1 MVRAASLTPSE
12 RRIQRALEIAP
23 GALTWT
29 ILIAPIVAS
38 FLFAPY
44 IALAIFVID
53 IYWFV
58 RTAVVVLGIRS
69 TYRKMKA
76 ARRIDWWQRCLELTP
91 GPAQPDP
98 RRIVHAVLIPT
109 YTEPYAIL
117 RETVRAIAEAE
128 YPAENKVVA
137 IITRESDRPG
147 WENVRRLQDEFGARL
162 RALIHIKDPL
172 LPGIV
177 VGKSAAM
184 AYGGPVLRRE
194 LDVMGLDPASVIIT
208 DLDSDFR
215 VHPQYFA
222 YVTHHF
228 VTDPRR
234 LECIYEPIPMFH
246 NNLWRVPF
254 AVRIMASAAT
264 QWQMFLSSR
273 PDRLVAFSSYS
284 MSLQL
289 VINAG
294 YWDDDVIPEDS
305 RFYWKSFFAT
315 HGGMKMVPVF
325 LPVYGDAPEAADRGV
340 FWERAKTHA
349 NQYNQIKRWAWGV
362 SDVPYV
368 TVRLL
373 RHSEIP
379 LWLRARRYGYMV
391 FNHLTWTTLP
401 VLLLFGAALPRMLQL
416 DWNLSTRAEN
426 LGFWAFMLIN
436 IAFLNIA
443 ALILVE
449 RRINPPM
456 PREWSYLHQV
466 WAYLQLGLYPVV
478 GLVFSVLPAL
488 EAQTRL
494 MVGMYLE
501 YKVTEK
507 VATDTPTIEGTA

>member
-1 MVRAASLTPSE
+1 MAKTASLSKGQ
-12 RRIQRALEIAP
+12 RRVQRALEVAP

-29 ILIAPIVAS
+29 ILIAPVVAS
-38 FLFAPY
+38 FVFAPY
-44 IALAIFVID
+44 IAFAIFLVD

-58 RTAVVVLGIRS
+58 RTGTVVIGIRS
-69 TYRKMKA
+69 TYRQMKRA
-76 ARRIDWWQRCLELTP
+76 MLEDWWRRCLSVAVS
-91 GPAQPDP
+91 PATVDP

-117 RETVRAIAEAE
+117 RETVRAIADAE

-147 WENVRRLQDEFGARL
+147 WENVRRLQEEFSDRL
-162 RALIHIKDPL
+162 RAFVHIKDPL

-184 AYGGPVLRRE
+184 AYGGPVLRHE
-194 LDVMGLDPASVIIT
+194 LEAMGLDPKEVIVT

-215 VHPQYFA
+215 VHRQYFA
-222 YVTHHF
+222 YVTYHYA
-228 VTDPRR
+228 TAPKR
-234 LECIYEPIPMFH
+234 LECLYQPIPMFH

-254 AVRIMASAAT
+254 AVRIMASACT

-284 MSLQL
+284 MSLHL
-289 VINAG
+289 VIKAG

-315 HGGMKMVPVF
+315 GGRLKVVPVF
-325 LPVYGDAPEAADRGV
+325 LPIYGDAPEASDRGV
-340 FWERAKTHA
+340 LREKTHA

-362 SDVPYV
+362 SDIPYV

-373 RHSEIP
+373 GHREIS
-379 LWLRARRYGYMV
+379 LWLRARRYGYMI

-401 VLLLFGAALPRMLQL
+401 ILLLFGAALPRLLQE
-416 DWNLSTRAEN
+416 DWNLTTAADRLA
-426 LGFWAFMLIN
+426 LYAFILIN

-456 PREWSYLHQV
+456 PRNWGMAHQI
-466 WAYLQLGLYPVV
+466 WAYAQLGLYPPV

-494 MVGMYLE
+494 MLGMYLE

-507 VATDTPTIEGTA
+507 VAEGTA

>member
-1 MVRAASLTPSE
+1 MAKPATLSDAE
-12 RRIQRALEIAP
+12 RRVQRALEVAP

-29 ILIAPIVAS
+29 ILIAPVVLS
-38 FLFAPY
+38 FIFAPY
-44 IALAIFVID
+44 IAVAILLID

-58 RTAVVVLGIRS
+58 RTAVVVRGVWATFGR
-69 TYRKMKA
+69 MKVERA
-76 ARRIDWWQRCLELTP
+76 ENWWARCEALKPQP
-91 GPAQPDP
+91 GMPDP
-98 RRIVHAVLIPT
+98 LQIVHAVLIPT
-109 YTEPYAIL
+109 YTEPYPIL

-128 YPAENKVVA
+128 YPKENKVVA
-137 IITRESDRPG
+137 IITRESDRLG
-147 WENVRRLQDEFGARL
+147 WENVRRLQEEFGPRL
-162 RALIHIKDPL
+162 RAFFHIKDPL

-177 VGKSAAM
+177 IGKSAAM

-194 LDVMGLDPASVIIT
+194 LDAMGLDPKEVIIT

-222 YVTHHF
+222 YITHHY

-234 LECIYEPIPMFH
+234 LACIFQPIPMFH

-254 AVRIMASAAT
+254 AVRIMASACT

-284 MSLQL
+284 MSLDL
-289 VINAG
+289 VIRAG

-325 LPVYGDAPEAADRGV
+325 LPIYGDAPEASDRGV

-368 TVRLL
+368 TMRLL
-373 RHSEIP
+373 RHGEIP
-379 LWLRARRYGYMV
+379 FWLRARRYGYMV

-401 VLLLFGAALPRMLQL
+401 VLLLFGAALPRLLQE
-416 DWNLSTRAEN
+416 DWNLTQAADQ
-426 LGFWAFMLIN
+426 LGLFAFILIN

-449 RRINPPM
+449 RKINPPM
-456 PREWSYLHQV
+456 PRPWGFIHQT
-466 WAYLQLGLYPVV
+466 WAYLQLALYPVV
-478 GLVFSVLPAL
+478 GLLFSVLPAL

-494 MVGMYLE
+494 MLGMYLE

-507 VATDTPTIEGTA
+507 VAEGPVEGTA

>member
-1 MVRAASLTPSE
+1 VAKTASLSRGQ
-12 RRIQRALEIAP
+12 RRIQRALEMAP

-29 ILIAPIVAS
+29 ILIAPFVAS
-38 FLFAPY
+38 FIFAPY
-44 IALAIFVID
+44 IAVAIFLVD
-53 IYWFV
+53 IYWFI
-58 RTAVVVLGIRS
+58 RTGTVVYGIRS
-69 TYRKMKA
+69 TYRRMK
-76 ARRIDWWQRCLELTP
+76 RTMLEEWWQRCLSLALSPEL
-91 GPAQPDP
+91 PDP

-117 RETVRAIAEAE
+117 YQTVRAIADAE
-128 YPAENKVVA
+128 YPSESKVVA
-137 IITRESDRPG
+137 IITRESDRQG
-147 WENVRRLQDEFGARL
+147 WENVRRLQEEFGGRL
-162 RALIHIKDPL
+162 RAFIHIKDPL

-184 AYGGPVLRRE
+184 AYGGPVLRQRLE
-194 LDVMGLDPASVIIT
+194 AMGLDPKDVIVT

-215 VHPQYFA
+215 VHRQFFA
-222 YVTHHF
+222 YVTYHYA
-228 VTDPRR
+228 TDPRR
-234 LECIYEPIPMFH
+234 LECLYQPIPMFH

-254 AVRIMASAAT
+254 AVRIMASACT

-284 MSLQL
+284 MSLDL
-289 VINAG
+289 VIKAG

-315 HGGMKMVPVF
+315 HGRLKVVPVF
-325 LPVYGDAPEAADRGV
+325 LPIYGDAPEASDRGV
-340 FWERAKTHA
+340 FREKTHA

-373 RHSEIP
+373 RHAEIS
-379 LWLRARRYGYMV
+379 LWLRARRYGYMI

-401 VLLLFGAALPRMLQL
+401 VLLLFGAALPRLLQE
-416 DWNLSTRAEN
+416 DWNLTNAADR
-426 LGFWAFMLIN
+426 LGLYAFIIIN

-456 PREWSYLHQV
+456 PRNWGFVHQI
-466 WAYLQLGLYPVV
+466 WAYAQLGLYPPV
-478 GLVFSVLPAL
+478 GLLFSVLPAL

-494 MVGMYLE
+494 MLGMYLE

-507 VATDTPTIEGTA
+507 VAEGTVEGTA

>member
-1 MVRAASLTPSE
+1 VAKSAILSRGQ
-12 RRIQRALEIAP
+12 RRVQRALEIVP

-29 ILIAPIVAS
+29 ILILPVVAS
-38 FLFAPY
+38 FIFAPI
-44 IALAIFVID
+44 IAAAILVVD
-53 IYWFV
+53 VYWFV

-69 TYRKMKA
+69 TYLRMKT
-76 ARRIDWWQRCLELTP
+76 ARNTQWWEQCLAVERMP
-91 GPAQPDP
+91 GIPDP
-98 RRIVHAVLIPT
+98 QRIVHAVLIPT

-117 RETVRAIAEAE
+117 RESVRAIAEAD
-128 YPAENKVVA
+128 YPTANKVVA

-147 WENVRRLQDEFGARL
+147 WENVRRLKEEFGPRL
-162 RALIHIKDPL
+162 RAFFHIKDPL

-194 LDVMGLDPASVIIT
+194 LENLGLDQKDVIVT

-222 YVTHHF
+222 YLTYHF
-228 VTDPRR
+228 VTDPQR
-234 LECIYEPIPMFH
+234 LECIFQPIPMFH

-254 AVRIMASAAT
+254 AIRIMASACT

-284 MSLQL
+284 MSLDL
-289 VINAG
+289 VIRAG

-305 RFYWKSFFAT
+305 RFYWKSFFVT
-315 HGGMKMVPVF
+315 HGQLKLIPVF
-325 LPVYGDAPEAADRGV
+325 LPIYGDAPEAADRGI
-340 FWERAKTHA
+340 FWERVKTHA

-373 RHSEIP
+373 RHAEIP

-401 VLLLFGAALPRMLQL
+401 VLLLFGAALPRILQE
-416 DWNLSTRAEN
+416 DWNLTSAADQIG
-426 LGFWAFMLIN
+426 LWAFILIN

-443 ALILVE
+443 ALIFVE

-456 PREWSYLHQV
+456 PPQWGFWHQT
-466 WAYLQLGLYPVV
+466 WAYVQLGLYPIV
-478 GLVFSVLPAL
+478 GLLFSVLPAL

-494 MVGMYLE
+494 MLGMYLE

-507 VATDTPTIEGTA
+507 VAESGTIESTA

>member
-1 MVRAASLTPSE
+1 LAPVAASL
-12 RRIQRALEIAP
+12 I
-23 GALTWT
+23 
-29 ILIAPIVAS
+29 
-38 FLFAPY
+38 FAPY
-44 IALAIFVID
+44 IAYAIFLID
-53 IYWFV
+53 IYWFI

-69 TYRKMKA
+69 TYRRMRTA
-76 ARRIDWWQRCLELTP
+76 MTIDWWQRCLEFEAAA
-91 GPAQPDP
+91 GAPDP
-98 RRIVHAVLIPT
+98 RDIVHAVLIPT
-109 YTEPYAIL
+109 YTEPYPIL

-128 YPAENKVVA
+128 YPKENKVVA
-137 IITRESDRPG
+137 IITRETDRPG
-147 WENVRRLQDEFGARL
+147 WENVRRLQEEFGSQL
-162 RALIHIKDPL
+162 RAFFHIKDPL

-184 AYGGPVLRRE
+184 AYGGPVYRRQLE
-194 LDVMGLDPASVIIT
+194 AMGLSSRAVIIT

-215 VHPQYFA
+215 LHRQYFA
-222 YVTHHF
+222 YVTYHY
-228 VTDPRR
+228 VSDPKR
-234 LECIYEPIPMFH
+234 LDCIYEPIPMFH

-284 MSLQL
+284 MSLDL
-289 VINAG
+289 VTRAD

-315 HGGMKMVPVF
+315 KGSMKMVPVF
-325 LPVYGDAPEAADRGV
+325 LPVYGDAPEASDQGV
-340 FWERAKTHA
+340 LREKTHA

-379 LWLRARRYGYMV
+379 VGLRARRYGYMI

-401 VLLLFGAALPRMLQL
+401 VLLLFGAALPRLLQV
-416 DWNLSTRAEN
+416 DWNLTQQADQ
-426 LGFWAFMLIN
+426 LALYAFILIN

-456 PREWSYLHQV
+456 PRHWSYLRKV
-466 WAYLQLGLYPVV
+466 WAYLQLGLYPPI

-494 MVGMYLE
+494 MLGMYLE

-507 VATDTPTIEGTA
+507 VADTPSVEGTA

>member
-1 MVRAASLTPSE
+1 VAKRASLSKGD
-12 RRIQRALEIAP
+12 RRVQRALEVAP

-29 ILIAPIVAS
+29 ILISPVVAS
-38 FLFAPY
+38 FLFAPF
-44 IALAIFVID
+44 IAVAIFLVD

-58 RTAVVVLGIRS
+58 RTATVVIGIRS
-69 TYRKMKA
+69 TYRKMKWA
-76 ARRIDWWQRCLELTP
+76 MLQDWWQRCLALAVSP
-91 GPAQPDP
+91 GMPDP

-117 RETVRAIAEAE
+117 RETVRAIADAE
-128 YPAENKVVA
+128 YPTENKVVA

-147 WENVRRLQDEFGARL
+147 WENVHRLQQEFGGRL
-162 RALIHIKDPL
+162 RAFLHIKDPL

-194 LDVMGLDPASVIIT
+194 LEAMGLDPKEVIIT

-215 VHPQYFA
+215 VHRQYFA
-222 YVTHHF
+222 SVTYQYVQ
-228 VTDPRR
+228 DSNR
-234 LECIYEPIPMFH
+234 LVCLFQPIPMFH

-254 AVRIMASAAT
+254 AVRIMASACT

-284 MSLQL
+284 MSLDL
-289 VINAG
+289 VIKAD

-315 HGGMKMVPVF
+315 HGRLKMVPVF
-325 LPVYGDAPEAADRGV
+325 LPIYGDAPEASDRGMP
-340 FWERAKTHA
+340 WERVKTHA

-362 SDVPYV
+362 SDVPYA

-379 LWLRARRYGYMV
+379 LWLRARRYGYMI
-391 FNHLTWTTLP
+391 FNHLTWATLP
-401 VLLLFGAALPRMLQL
+401 ILLLFGAALPRLL
-416 DWNLSTRAEN
+416 SEDWNLTLAADQIGRY
-426 LGFWAFMLIN
+426 AFILIN

-449 RRINPPM
+449 HRINPPM
-456 PREWSYLHQV
+456 PRTWGVPHQI
-466 WAYLQLGLYPVV
+466 WAYVQLGLYPIV
-478 GLVFSVLPAL
+478 GLLFSVLPAL

-494 MVGMYLE
+494 MLGMYLE
-501 YKVTEK
+501 YQVTEK
-507 VATDTPTIEGTA
+507 VSEGTA

>member
-1 MVRAASLTPSE
+1 MAKTASLSRGQ
-12 RRIQRALEIAP
+12 RRVQRGLEVAP

-29 ILIAPIVAS
+29 ILIAPVVAS
-38 FLFAPY
+38 FIFAPY

-53 IYWFV
+53 IYWLI
-58 RTAVVVLGIRS
+58 RTGTVVVGIRR
-69 TYRKMKA
+69 TYRRMKRA
-76 ARRIDWWQRCLELTP
+76 MLEDWWQRCLAIAVGP
-91 GPAQPDP
+91 GMPDP
-98 RRIVHAVLIPT
+98 RGIVHASLIPT
-109 YTEPYAIL
+109 YTEPYEIL
-117 RETVRAIAEAE
+117 RETVRAIADAD

-137 IITRESDRPG
+137 VITRESDRPG
-147 WENVRRLQDEFGARL
+147 WENVARLQAEFGSRL
-162 RALIHIKDPL
+162 RAFLHIKDPL

-194 LDVMGLDPASVIIT
+194 LEVMGLDPRDVIVT

-215 VHPQYFA
+215 VHRQYFA
-222 YVTHHF
+222 YVTHQY
-228 VTDPRR
+228 VQDPKR
-234 LECIYEPIPMFH
+234 LECLFQPIPMFH

-254 AVRIMASAAT
+254 AVRIMASACT

-284 MSLQL
+284 MSLEL
-289 VINAG
+289 VIASG

-315 HGGMKMVPVF
+315 HGRLKMVPVF
-325 LPVYGDAPEAADRGV
+325 LPIYGDAPEAADRGLP
-340 FWERAKTHA
+340 WERVKTHA

-373 RHSEIP
+373 HHPEIS
-379 LWLRARRYGYMV
+379 LWLRARRYGYMI
-391 FNHLTWTTLP
+391 FNHLTWATLP
-401 VLLLFGAALPRMLQL
+401 ILLLFGAAMPRLLQE
-416 DWNLSTRAEN
+416 DWNLTPAADRLA
-426 LGFWAFMLIN
+426 LYAFILIN

-456 PREWSYLHQV
+456 PRQWGFFHQM
-466 WAYLQLGLYPVV
+466 WGYLQLGLYPIV
-478 GLVFSVLPAL
+478 GLLFSVLPAL

-494 MVGMYLE
+494 MLGMYLE

-507 VATDTPTIEGTA
+507 VAEGPVKGTA

>member
-1 MVRAASLTPSE
+1 MAKPATLSPAQ
-12 RRIQRALEIAP
+12 RRIQRALEVAP

-29 ILIAPIVAS
+29 ILIAPVVAS
-38 FLFAPY
+38 FVFAPY
-44 IALAIFVID
+44 IALAIFLVD

-58 RTAVVVLGIRS
+58 RTGTVVVGIRS
-69 TYRKMKA
+69 TYRTMKRTA
-76 ARRIDWWQRCLELTP
+76 AEDWWQRCLTLGVGP
-91 GPAQPDP
+91 GLGDP

-117 RETVRAIAEAE
+117 RETVRAIADAD
-128 YPAENKVVA
+128 YPTENKVVA
-137 IITRESDRPG
+137 IITRETDRPG
-147 WENVRRLQDEFGARL
+147 WENVRRLQAEFGSRV
-162 RALIHIKDPL
+162 RAFFHIKDPL

-194 LDVMGLDPASVIIT
+194 LEAMGLDPREVIIT

-215 VHPQYFA
+215 VHHQYFA
-222 YVTHHF
+222 YVTYHY
-228 VTDPRR
+228 VTDKRGP
-234 LECIYEPIPMFH
+234 ESIFQPIPMFH

-254 AVRIMASAAT
+254 AVRIMASACT

-284 MSLQL
+284 MSLEL
-289 VINAG
+289 VIKVD

-315 HGGMKMVPVF
+315 SGRLRMVPVF
-325 LPVYGDAPEAADRGV
+325 LPIYGDAPEASDRGMP
-340 FWERAKTHA
+340 WERVKTHA

-362 SDVPYV
+362 SDVPFV

-373 RHSEIP
+373 RHPEIG
-379 LWLRARRYGYMV
+379 LWLRARRYGYMI

-401 VLLLFGAALPRMLQL
+401 VLLLFGAALPRLLQE
-416 DWNLSTRAEN
+416 DWNLTTAADRLA
-426 LGFWAFMLIN
+426 LYAFILIN

-456 PREWSYLHQV
+456 PRQWGFFHQI
-466 WAYLQLGLYPVV
+466 WAYVQLGLYPIV
-478 GLVFSVLPAL
+478 GLLFSVLPAL

-494 MVGMYLE
+494 MLGMYLE

-507 VATDTPTIEGTA
+507 VAEGPLEGTA

>member
-1 MVRAASLTPSE
+1 VVRSVRLNPTQ
-12 RRIQRALEIAP
+12 RRVQRALEIAP

-29 ILIAPIVAS
+29 ILILPVVAS
-38 FLFAPY
+38 LIFAPY
-44 IALAIFVID
+44 IAYAIFAID
-53 IYWFV
+53 VYWFL
-58 RTAVVVLGIRS
+58 RTAIVVVGIRS
-69 TYRKMKA
+69 TFGRMRTA
-76 ARRIDWWQRCLELTP
+76 MRTDWWQRCQALPDEQP
-91 GPAQPDP
+91 GVLNP
-98 RRIVHAVLIPT
+98 RTIVHAVLIPT
-109 YTEPYAIL
+109 YTEPYPIL
-117 RETVRAIAEAE
+117 RETVRAIAESD

-137 IITRESDRPG
+137 IITRETDRAG
-147 WENVRRLQDEFGARL
+147 WENVRRLQDEFGSQL
-162 RALIHIKDPL
+162 RAFFHIKDPL

-194 LDVMGLDPASVIIT
+194 LEGLGLSAQDVIIT

-215 VHPQYFA
+215 VHRQYFA
-222 YVTHHF
+222 YVTYHY

-234 LECIYEPIPMFH
+234 LECIFQPIPMFH

-254 AVRIMASAAT
+254 AVRIMASACT

-284 MSLQL
+284 MSLDL
-289 VINAG
+289 VIKAN

-315 HGGMKMVPVF
+315 HGGLKMVPVF
-325 LPVYGDAPEAADRGV
+325 LPLYGDAPEASDRGLP
-340 FWERAKTHA
+340 WERVKTHA

-373 RHSEIP
+373 RHPEIP
-379 LWLRARRYGYMV
+379 LPLRARRYGYMV

-401 VLLLFGAALPRMLQL
+401 VLLLFGAALPRLLQF
-416 DWNLSTRAEN
+416 DWNLTQQADQ
-426 LGFWAFMLIN
+426 LALYAFILIN

-456 PREWSYLHQV
+456 PRTWSYVHQV
-466 WAYLQLGLYPVV
+466 WAYFQLAFYPIV

-488 EAQTRL
+488 EAQSRL

-507 VATDTPTIEGTA
+507 VADVPTVEGTA

>member
-1 MVRAASLTPSE
+1 MAPAAVLSPGQ
-12 RRIQRALEIAP
+12 RRIQRALEVAP

-29 ILIAPIVAS
+29 ILITPVMAS
-38 FLFAPY
+38 FVFAPY
-44 IALAIFVID
+44 IALAIFLVD

-58 RTAVVVLGIRS
+58 RTAVVVVGIRS
-69 TYRKMKA
+69 TYQRMRVAAATDWGQRCRDLKA
-76 ARRIDWWQRCLELTP
+76 AP
-91 GPAQPDP
+91 GISDP
-98 RRIVHAVLIPT
+98 RAIVHAVLIPT
-109 YTEPYAIL
+109 YTEPYPIL
-117 RETVRAIAEAE
+117 RETVRAITQAD
-128 YPAENKVVA
+128 YPAENKIVA
-137 IITRESDRPG
+137 IITRESDRAG
-147 WENVRRLQDEFGARL
+147 WENVRRLQEEFGTRL
-162 RALIHIKDPL
+162 RAFFHIKDPL

-194 LDVMGLDPASVIIT
+194 LDALGLDPKDVIIT

-222 YVTHHF
+222 YVTSHYA
-228 VTDPRR
+228 TDPKR
-234 LECIYEPIPMFH
+234 LECIFQPIPMFH

-254 AVRIMASAAT
+254 AVRIMASACT

-284 MSLQL
+284 MSLDL
-289 VINAG
+289 VIKAG

-325 LPVYGDAPEAADRGV
+325 LPIFGDAPEASDRGI

-362 SDVPYV
+362 SDLPYV

-373 RHSEIP
+373 RHVEIP
-379 LWLRARRYGYMV
+379 AWLRARRYGYMV

-401 VLLLFGAALPRMLQL
+401 VLLLFGAALPRLLQE
-416 DWNLSTRAEN
+416 DWNLTPAADT
-426 LGFWAFMLIN
+426 LAAYAFVLIN

-449 RRINPPM
+449 RKINPPM
-456 PREWSYLHQV
+456 PRQWGFLHQI
-466 WAYLQLGLYPVV
+466 WAYLQLGLYPPV
-478 GLVFSVLPAL
+478 GLLFSVLPAL

-494 MVGMYLE
+494 MLGMYLE

-507 VATDTPTIEGTA
+507 VAEGPVEGTA

>member
-1 MVRAASLTPSE
+1 MTPGQ
-12 RRIQRALEIAP
+12 RRVQRALEIAP

-29 ILIAPIVAS
+29 ILILPVIAS
-38 FLFAPY
+38 LIFAPY
-44 IALAIFVID
+44 IAYAIFAID
-53 IYWFV
+53 IYWLI
-58 RTAVVVLGIRS
+58 RTAVVVVGIRS
-69 TYRKMKA
+69 TYGKMQRA
-76 ARRIDWWQRCLELTP
+76 MATDWWQQCQSL
-91 GPAQPDP
+91 QPPDGAP
-98 RRIVHAVLIPT
+98 EPEKIVHAVLIPT

-117 RETVRAIAEAE
+117 RETVRAIAEAR
-128 YPAENKVVA
+128 YPKENKVVA
-137 IITRESDRPG
+137 IITRETDRPG
-147 WENVRRLQDEFGARL
+147 WENVRRLQEEFGAQL

-184 AYGGPVLRRE
+184 AYGGPVYRRE
-194 LDVMGLDPASVIIT
+194 LDAMGFDPGQVIIT

-222 YVTHHF
+222 YVTHHY

-254 AVRIMASAAT
+254 AIRIMASAAT
-264 QWQMFLSSR
+264 QWQMFLASR

-284 MSLQL
+284 MSLDL
-289 VINAG
+289 VIKVN

-325 LPVYGDAPEAADRGV
+325 LPVYGDAPEASDRGMP
-340 FWERAKTHA
+340 WERVKTHA

-373 RHSEIP
+373 RHHEIP
-379 LWLRARRYGYMV
+379 LGLRARRYGYMV

-416 DWNLSTRAEN
+416 DWNLSSRAEHI
-426 LGFWAFMLIN
+426 GFWAFVLIN

-456 PREWSYLHQV
+456 PREWSYPHQV
-466 WAYLQLGLYPVV
+466 WAYLQLGLYPIV
-478 GLVFSVLPAL
+478 GLIFSVLPAL
-488 EAQTRL
+488 EAQSRL

-507 VATDTPTIEGTA
+507 VAEGGTAEGTA

>member
-1 MVRAASLTPSE
+1 V
-12 RRIQRALEIAP
+12 AP
-23 GALTWT
+23 GAVTWT
-29 ILIAPIVAS
+29 ILIAPILAS
-38 FLFAPY
+38 LIFAPY
-44 IALAIFVID
+44 IAYAIFVID
-53 IYWFV
+53 VYWFV
-58 RTAVVVLGIRS
+58 RTAVVVIGIRG

-76 ARRIDWWQRCLELTP
+76 ATAEDWWRRCLELP
-91 GPAQPDP
+91 RASDRPDP
-98 RRIVHAVLIPT
+98 RSIVHAVLIPT

-117 RETVRAIAEAE
+117 RETVSAIAEAD
-128 YPAENKVVA
+128 YPKDNKVVA

-147 WENVRRLQDEFGARL
+147 WENVQRLQQEFGSQF
-162 RALIHIKDPL
+162 RAFFHIKDPL

-184 AYGGPVLRRE
+184 AYGGPVYRRE
-194 LDVMGLDPASVIIT
+194 LEAIGLDPKQVILT

-215 VHPQYFA
+215 VHRQYFA
-222 YVTHHF
+222 YITYHY
-228 VTDPRR
+228 VTDPKRV
-234 LECIYEPIPMFH
+234 ECIYEPIPMFH

-284 MSLQL
+284 MSLDL
-289 VINAG
+289 VIKAG

-305 RFYWKSFFAT
+305 RFYWKSFFGT
-315 HGGMKMVPVF
+315 SGRLKMVPVF
-325 LPVYGDAPEAADRGV
+325 LPIYGDAPEAADRGL
-340 FWERAKTHA
+340 FWERVKTHA

-373 RHSEIP
+373 RHREIS
-379 LWLRARRYGYMV
+379 LGLRARRYGYMV

-401 VLLLFGAALPRMLQL
+401 VLLLFGAALPRILQE
-416 DWNLSTRAEN
+416 DWNLTLQADQ
-426 LGFWAFMLIN
+426 LGLFAFILIN

-456 PREWSYLHQV
+456 PPTWSFWKQT

-478 GLVFSVLPAL
+478 GLLFSVLPAL

-494 MVGMYLE
+494 MLGMYLE

-507 VATDTPTIEGTA
+507 VAEGTLEGTA

>member
-1 MVRAASLTPSE
+1 LARSVALSPDA
-12 RRIQRALEIAP
+12 RRLQRALEIAP
-23 GALTWT
+23 GAITWA
-29 ILIAPIVAS
+29 ILIVPVVAS
-38 FLFAPY
+38 LIFAPY
-44 IALAIFVID
+44 IAYAIFVID
-53 IYWFV
+53 VYWLA
-58 RTAVVVLGIRS
+58 RTGVVVLGIRS
-69 TYRKMKA
+69 TYRKMRA
-76 ARRIDWWQRCLELTP
+76 AIGTDWWQRCQALEPNP
-91 GPAQPDP
+91 GRPDP
-98 RRIVHAVLIPT
+98 KTIVHAVLIPT
-109 YTEPYAIL
+109 YTEPYPIL
-117 RETVRAIAEAE
+117 RETVRAIAEAT
-128 YPAENKVVA
+128 YPRENKVIA
-137 IITRESDRPG
+137 IITRETDRAG
-147 WENVRRLQDEFGARL
+147 WENVRRLQQEFGAQL
-162 RALIHIKDPL
+162 RAFFHIKDPL

-184 AYGGPVLRRE
+184 AYGGPVYRQQ
-194 LDVMGLDPASVIIT
+194 LDALGLDRSQVIIT

-222 YVTHHF
+222 YVTYHY
-228 VTDPRR
+228 VTDPKR

-284 MSLQL
+284 MSLDL
-289 VINAG
+289 VIRAG

-325 LPVYGDAPEAADRGV
+325 LPVYGDAPEASDRGV

-368 TVRLL
+368 TMRLL
-373 RHSEIP
+373 RHGEIP
-379 LWLRARRYGYMV
+379 IWLRARRYGYMV

-401 VLLLFGAALPRMLQL
+401 VLLLFGAALPRLLQF
-416 DWNLSTRAEN
+416 DWNLTQRADY
-426 LGFWAFMLIN
+426 LGTAAFVLIN

-456 PREWSYLHQV
+456 PRSWSFLHQV
-466 WAYLQLGLYPVV
+466 WAYLQLGLYPIV
-478 GLVFSVLPAL
+478 GLMFSVLPAL

-494 MVGMYLE
+494 MLGMYLE

-507 VATDTPTIEGTA
+507 VADTPTVEGTA

>member
-1 MVRAASLTPSE
+1 MASLSRGQ
-12 RRIQRALEIAP
+12 RRVQRVLEVAP

-29 ILIAPIVAS
+29 ILIAPLVAS
-38 FLFAPY
+38 FIFAPY
-44 IALAIFVID
+44 IAFAIFLID
-53 IYWFV
+53 IYWFI
-58 RTAVVVLGIRS
+58 RTATVVLGIRR
-69 TYRKMKA
+69 TYRQMKRA
-76 ARRIDWWQRCLELTP
+76 MLEDWWQRCLSLAVSP
-91 GPAQPDP
+91 DIIDP

-117 RETVRAIAEAE
+117 YETVRAIADAA

-137 IITRESDRPG
+137 IVTRESDRLG
-147 WENVRRLQDEFGARL
+147 WENVHRLQQEFGHRL
-162 RALIHIKDPL
+162 RAFVHIKDPL

-184 AYGGPVLRRE
+184 AYGGPVLRHE
-194 LDVMGLDPASVIIT
+194 LEAMGLDQKDVIVT

-215 VHPQYFA
+215 VHRQFFA
-222 YVTHHF
+222 YVTYQYAS
-228 VTDPRR
+228 DRKR
-234 LECIYEPIPMFH
+234 LECLFQPIPMFH

-254 AVRIMASAAT
+254 AVRIMASACT

-284 MSLQL
+284 MSLDL
-289 VINAG
+289 VIKAG

-315 HGGMKMVPVF
+315 HGRLKVVPVF
-325 LPVYGDAPEAADRGV
+325 LPIYGDAPEASDRGV
-340 FWERAKTHA
+340 LREKTHA

-373 RHSEIP
+373 RHAEIS
-379 LWLRARRYGYMV
+379 LWLRARRYGYMI

-401 VLLLFGAALPRMLQL
+401 LLLLFGAALPRLLQE
-416 DWNLSTRAEN
+416 DWNLTNAADR
-426 LGFWAFMLIN
+426 LGLYAFIIIN

-456 PREWSYLHQV
+456 PRNWGFAHQV
-466 WAYLQLGLYPVV
+466 WAYAQLGLYPPV

-494 MVGMYLE
+494 MLGMYLE

-507 VATDTPTIEGTA
+507 VAEGPVEGTA

>member
-1 MVRAASLTPSE
+1 VARADSLTLRQ

-23 GALTWT
+23 GAITWT
-29 ILIAPIVAS
+29 ILIVPVVAS
-38 FLFAPY
+38 LIFAPY
-44 IALAIFVID
+44 IAYAIFAVD
-53 IYWFV
+53 VYWFI
-58 RTAVVVLGIRS
+58 RTAVVVLGIRT
-69 TYRKMKA
+69 TYRKMRA
-76 ARRIDWWQRCLELTP
+76 AMATDWWQRCLALEQPAGTP
-91 GPAQPDP
+91 NPKQ
-98 RRIVHAVLIPT
+98 IVHAVLIPT
-109 YTEPYAIL
+109 YTEPYPIL
-117 RETVRAIAEAE
+117 RETVRAIAEAD
-128 YPAENKVVA
+128 YPEENKVVG
-137 IITRESDRPG
+137 IITRETDLAG
-147 WENVRRLQDEFGARL
+147 WENVRRLQEEFGAQL
-162 RALIHIKDPL
+162 RAFFHIKDPL

-184 AYGGPVLRRE
+184 AYGGPVYRRE
-194 LDVMGLDPASVIIT
+194 LEGLGLDRNQVIIT

-215 VHPQYFA
+215 VHRQYFA
-222 YVTHHF
+222 YVTYHY

-234 LECIYEPIPMFH
+234 LDCIYEPIPMFH

-254 AVRIMASAAT
+254 AVRIMATAAT

-284 MSLQL
+284 MSLDL
-289 VINAG
+289 VIRAN

-315 HGGMKMVPVF
+315 HGKMKMVPVF
-325 LPVYGDAPEAADRGV
+325 LPVYGDAPEASDRGV
-340 FWERAKTHA
+340 LREKTHA

-373 RHSEIP
+373 RHREIP
-379 LWLRARRYGYMV
+379 FWLRARRYGYMV

-401 VLLLFGAALPRMLQL
+401 VLLLFGAALPRLMQF
-416 DWNLSTRAEN
+416 DWNLAQRADY
-426 LGFWAFMLIN
+426 LGTAAFVIVN

-456 PREWSYLHQV
+456 PRQWSFPRQV

-478 GLVFSVLPAL
+478 GLLFSVLPAL
-488 EAQTRL
+488 EAQSRL

-507 VATDTPTIEGTA
+507 VADAPTIEGTA

>member
-1 MVRAASLTPSE
+1 MAKTASLSRGQ
-12 RRIQRALEIAP
+12 RRVQRALEMAP

-29 ILIAPIVAS
+29 ILIAPVVAS
-38 FLFAPY
+38 FVFAPY

-58 RTAVVVLGIRS
+58 RTGTVVVGIRR
-69 TYRKMKA
+69 TYRRMK
-76 ARRIDWWQRCLELTP
+76 REKEEDWWQRCRALAV
-91 GPAQPDP
+91 GPNTLDP
-98 RRIVHAVLIPT
+98 RRVVHAVLIPT

-117 RETVRAIAEAE
+117 RETVRAIAEAD
-128 YPAENKVVA
+128 YPTENKVVA

-147 WENVRRLQDEFGARL
+147 WDNVRRLQEEFGGQL
-162 RALIHIKDPL
+162 RAFFHIKDPL

-194 LDVMGLDPASVIIT
+194 LEAMGFDPRDVIVT

-215 VHPQYFA
+215 VHRQYFA
-222 YVTHHF
+222 YVTHHY
-228 VTDPRR
+228 VQDRQR
-234 LECIYEPIPMFH
+234 LNCLFQPIPMFH

-254 AVRIMASAAT
+254 AVRIMASACT

-284 MSLQL
+284 MSLDL
-289 VINAG
+289 VIKAD
-294 YWDDDVIPEDS
+294 YWDADVIPEDS

-315 HGGMKMVPVF
+315 SGQLKMVPVF
-325 LPVYGDAPEAADRGV
+325 LPIYGDAPEASDRGMP
-340 FWERAKTHA
+340 WERVKTHA

-362 SDVPYV
+362 SDIPYV

-373 RHSEIP
+373 RHAEIP

-401 VLLLFGAALPRMLQL
+401 VLLLFGAALPRLLQE
-416 DWNLSTRAEN
+416 DWNLATAADRLA
-426 LGFWAFMLIN
+426 LYAFILIN

-456 PREWSYLHQV
+456 PRAWGFVHQV
-466 WAYLQLGLYPVV
+466 WAYLQLGLYPIV
-478 GLVFSVLPAL
+478 GLLFSVLPAL

-494 MVGMYLE
+494 MLGMYLE

-507 VATDTPTIEGTA
+507 VAEGPVKGTA

>member
-1 MVRAASLTPSE
+1 MAKAVPLSRSQW
-12 RRIQRALEIAP
+12 RIQRALEMAP

-38 FLFAPY
+38 FIFAPY
-44 IALAIFVID
+44 IAIAIFVID
-53 IYWFV
+53 IYWFM
-58 RTAVVVLGIRS
+58 RTAVVVVGIR
-69 TYRKMKA
+69 TAYRRMKA
-76 ARRIDWWQRCLELTP
+76 AMLVDWWQRCLSLEVP
-91 GPAQPDP
+91 REGPDP
-98 RRIVHAVLIPT
+98 KSIVHAVLIPT

-128 YPAENKVVA
+128 YPVENKVVA

-147 WENVRRLQDEFGARL
+147 WENVARLQQEFGSRL
-162 RALIHIKDPL
+162 RAFLHIKDPL

-194 LDVMGLDPASVIIT
+194 LEAMGLDPQHVIVT

-215 VHPQYFA
+215 VHRQYFS
-222 YVTHHF
+222 YITYHYI
-228 VTDPRR
+228 TDPGR
-234 LECIYEPIPMFH
+234 LERIYQPIPMFH

-254 AVRIMASAAT
+254 AVRIMASACT

-289 VINAG
+289 VITAG

-315 HGGMKMVPVF
+315 HGGMRVVPVF
-325 LPVYGDAPEAADRGV
+325 LPVYGDAPEASDRGV

-373 RHSEIP
+373 RHPEIP
-379 LWLRARRYGYMV
+379 VWLRARRYGYMV

-401 VLLLFGAALPRMLQL
+401 VLLLFGAA
-416 DWNLSTRAEN
+416 SASC
-426 LGFWAFMLIN
+426 
-436 IAFLNIA
+436 
-443 ALILVE
+443 
-449 RRINPPM
+449 RRSRRRP
-456 PREWSYLHQV
+456 
-466 WAYLQLGLYPVV
+466 G
-478 GLVFSVLPAL
+478 
-488 EAQTRL
+488 
-494 MVGMYLE
+494 
-501 YKVTEK
+501 
-507 VATDTPTIEGTA
+507 

>member
-1 MVRAASLTPSE
+1 VAKTASLSKGQ
-12 RRIQRALEIAP
+12 RRVQRALEVAP

-29 ILIAPIVAS
+29 ILIAPVVAS
-38 FLFAPY
+38 FVFAPY
-44 IALAIFVID
+44 IAFAIFLVD
-53 IYWFV
+53 IYWFI
-58 RTAVVVLGIRS
+58 RTGTVVIGIRS
-69 TYRKMKA
+69 TYRQMKRA
-76 ARRIDWWQRCLELTP
+76 MLQDWWQRCLTVAVS
-91 GPAQPDP
+91 PATVDP

-117 RETVRAIAEAE
+117 RETVRAIADAE

-147 WENVRRLQDEFGARL
+147 WENVSRLQEEFGDRL
-162 RALIHIKDPL
+162 RAFVHIKDPL

-184 AYGGPVLRRE
+184 AYGGPVLRHE
-194 LDVMGLDPASVIIT
+194 LEAMGLDPKEVIVT

-215 VHPQYFA
+215 VHRQFFA
-222 YVTHHF
+222 YVSYHYAM
-228 VTDPRR
+228 DPKR
-234 LECIYEPIPMFH
+234 LECLYQPIPMFH

-254 AVRIMASAAT
+254 AVRIMASACT

-284 MSLQL
+284 MSLDL
-289 VINAG
+289 VVKAG

-315 HGGMKMVPVF
+315 NGRLKVVPVF
-325 LPVYGDAPEAADRGV
+325 LPIYGDAPEASDRGV
-340 FWERAKTHA
+340 LREKTHA

-362 SDVPYV
+362 SDIPYV

-373 RHSEIP
+373 RHGEIP
-379 LWLRARRYGYMV
+379 LWLRARRYGYMI

-401 VLLLFGAALPRMLQL
+401 ILLLFGAALPRLLQE
-416 DWNLSTRAEN
+416 DWNLTTAADRLA
-426 LGFWAFMLIN
+426 LYAFILIN

-456 PREWSYLHQV
+456 PRNWGLAHQI
-466 WAYLQLGLYPVV
+466 WAYAQLGLYPPV

-494 MVGMYLE
+494 MLGMYLE

-507 VATDTPTIEGTA
+507 VAEGTA

>member
-1 MVRAASLTPSE
+1 VAKAAILSRGQ
-12 RRIQRALEIAP
+12 RRVQRALEIAP
-23 GALTWT
+23 GGLTWT
-29 ILIAPIVAS
+29 ILIVPVVAS
-38 FLFAPY
+38 FIFAPY
-44 IALAIFVID
+44 IAAAIFVVD
-53 IYWFV
+53 VYWFA

-69 TYRKMKA
+69 TYLTMRA
-76 ARRIDWWQRCLELTP
+76 ARKTQWWQKCLTVERMP
-91 GPAQPDP
+91 GLPDP
-98 RRIVHAVLIPT
+98 QRIVHAVLIPT

-117 RETVRAIAEAE
+117 RETVRAIAEAD
-128 YPAENKVVA
+128 YPAHNKVVA
-137 IITRESDRPG
+137 VITRESDRPG
-147 WENVRRLQDEFGARL
+147 WENVHRLQEEFGSRL
-162 RALIHIKDPL
+162 RAFFHIKDPL

-194 LDVMGLDPASVIIT
+194 LENLGLDQKNVIVT

-215 VHPQYFA
+215 VHPQYFS
-222 YVTHHF
+222 YITYHF

-234 LECIYEPIPMFH
+234 LECIFQPIPMFH

-254 AVRIMASAAT
+254 AVRIMASACT

-284 MSLQL
+284 IPLDL
-289 VINAG
+289 VIRAG

-315 HGGMKMVPVF
+315 QGQLKMVPVF
-325 LPVYGDAPEAADRGV
+325 LPVYGDAPEASDRGV
-340 FWERAKTHA
+340 FWERARTHA

-373 RHSEIP
+373 RHPEIP
-379 LWLRARRYGYMV
+379 LSLRARRYGYMI

-401 VLLLFGAALPRMLQL
+401 VLLLFGAALPRLLQL
-416 DWNLSTRAEN
+416 DWNLTPAADT
-426 LGFWAFMLIN
+426 LATYAFVLIN

-449 RRINPPM
+449 RKINPPM
-456 PREWSYLHQV
+456 PRQWGFWHQT

-478 GLVFSVLPAL
+478 GLLFSVLPAL

-494 MVGMYLE
+494 MLGMYLE

-507 VATDTPTIEGTA
+507 VAETGTIEGTA

>member
-1 MVRAASLTPSE
+1 MARAVALTPGQ
-12 RRIQRALEIAP
+12 RRVQRALEIAP
-23 GALTWT
+23 GAITWA
-29 ILIAPIVAS
+29 ILIVPVIAS
-38 FLFAPY
+38 LVFAPY
-44 IALAIFVID
+44 IAYAIFLID
-53 IYWFV
+53 IYWFI
-58 RTAVVVLGIRS
+58 RTGVVVLGIRT
-69 TYRKMKA
+69 TYRRMREA
-76 ARRIDWWQRCLELTP
+76 MTVDWWQRCLDYQP
-91 GPAQPDP
+91 GAEGLDP

-109 YTEPYAIL
+109 YTEPYPIL
-117 RETVRAIAEAE
+117 RETVRAIAQAE
-128 YPAENKVVA
+128 YPKENKVVA
-137 IITRESDRPG
+137 IITRETDRQG
-147 WENVRRLQDEFGARL
+147 WENVRKLQAEFGPAL
-162 RALIHIKDPL
+162 RAFFHIKDPL

-184 AYGGPVLRRE
+184 AYAAPIYRRE
-194 LDVMGLDPASVIIT
+194 LEAMGLDPREVIIT

-215 VHPQYFA
+215 VHRQYFA
-222 YVTHHF
+222 YVTYHY
-228 VTDPRR
+228 VIDPKR
-234 LECIYEPIPMFH
+234 LECIFEPIPMFH
-246 NNLWRVPF
+246 NNLWRVPL

-284 MSLQL
+284 MSLDL
-289 VINAG
+289 VIKAN

-315 HGGMKMVPVF
+315 HGGMKMVPVL
-325 LPVYGDAPEAADRGV
+325 LPVYGDAPEAADSGLLR
-340 FWERAKTHA
+340 EKTHA

-373 RHSEIP
+373 RHGEIP
-379 LWLRARRYGYMV
+379 LWLRARRYGYMI

-401 VLLLFGAALPRMLQL
+401 VLLLFGAALPRLLQM
-416 DWNLSTRAEN
+416 DWNLTQQADQ
-426 LGFWAFMLIN
+426 LALYAFILIN

-456 PREWSYLHQV
+456 PKDWSFPRRV
-466 WAYLQLGLYPVV
+466 WAYLQLGLYPPV
-478 GLVFSVLPAL
+478 GLFFSVLPAL

-494 MVGMYLE
+494 MLGMYLE

-507 VATDTPTIEGTA
+507 VADTPQAEGTT

>member
-1 MVRAASLTPSE
+1 MAKTASLSKGQ
-12 RRIQRALEIAP
+12 RRVQRALEVAP

-29 ILIAPIVAS
+29 ILIAPVVAS
-38 FLFAPY
+38 FVFAPY
-44 IALAIFVID
+44 IAFAIFLVD
-53 IYWFV
+53 IYWFI
-58 RTAVVVLGIRS
+58 RTGTVVIGIRS
-69 TYRKMKA
+69 TYRQMKRA
-76 ARRIDWWQRCLELTP
+76 MLEDWWQRCQVLAVSGTT
-91 GPAQPDP
+91 PDP

-117 RETVRAIAEAE
+117 RETVRAIADAE
-128 YPAENKVVA
+128 YPAGNKVVA

-147 WENVRRLQDEFGARL
+147 WENVRRLQEEFGDRL
-162 RALIHIKDPL
+162 RAFVHIKDPL

-184 AYGGPVLRRE
+184 AYGGPVLRHE
-194 LDVMGLDPASVIIT
+194 LEAMGLDPKEVIVT

-215 VHPQYFA
+215 VHRQFFA
-222 YVTHHF
+222 YVTYHYA
-228 VTDPRR
+228 TDPKR
-234 LECIYEPIPMFH
+234 LECLFQPIPMFH

-254 AVRIMASAAT
+254 AVRIMASACT

-284 MSLQL
+284 ISLNL
-289 VINAG
+289 VIKAG

-315 HGGMKMVPVF
+315 NGRLKVVPVF
-325 LPVYGDAPEAADRGV
+325 LPIYGDAPEASDRGV
-340 FWERAKTHA
+340 LREKTHA

-362 SDVPYV
+362 SDIPYV

-373 RHSEIP
+373 RHGEIP
-379 LWLRARRYGYMV
+379 LWLRARRYGYMI

-401 VLLLFGAALPRMLQL
+401 ILLLFGAALPRLLQE
-416 DWNLSTRAEN
+416 DWNLTTAADRLA
-426 LGFWAFMLIN
+426 LYAFILIN

-456 PREWSYLHQV
+456 PRSWGLAHQI
-466 WAYLQLGLYPVV
+466 WAYAQLGLYPPV

-494 MVGMYLE
+494 MLGMYLE

-507 VATDTPTIEGTA
+507 VAEGTA